1 MKSNL
6 EFISR
11 KSKYLI
17 GFFLVISLF
26 FLIPF
31 AWAQGIEDITWTP
44 ASPTTATP
52 VTFVVKVS
60 NPGPVTPICIRLE
73 TPGGSIAEQ
82 THSGIGLSTRGPIN
96 VRFKPVKYEKPG
108 TYEVRAML
116 MTNECREPL
125 KQARAPLRVER
136 IVVRA
141 P

>member
-1 MKSNL
+1 MKSMSEVL
-6 EFISR
+6 FR
-11 KSKYLI
+11 VSKYLV
-17 GFFLVISLF
+17 GFLLVFSLF

-44 ASPTTATP
+44 ASPTSGIA

-60 NPGPVTPICIRLE
+60 NPGPETPICVKLE

-82 THSGIGLSTRGPIN
+82 THPGIGLSTKGPIN
-96 VRFKPVKYEKPG
+96 VRVKPVTYAKPG
-108 TYEVRAML
+108 TYEVKAML
-116 MTNECREPL
+116 LNKECKEPL
-125 KQARAPLRVER
+125 KQAKAPLRVER